1 MKYKL
6 IKSYPGSPELGYES
20 IDDHS
25 RYPEFWELIKE
36 PLIKAVDGTPI
47 YEGDTYFVV
56 FDTPKSDVPN
66 LFVANGP
73 FKAKVEKN
81 SEFSSDA
88 KYFIKSLD
96 AILYINNN
104 KPVLS
109 VNDVLSVRTNSTVI
123 GAILLKLLDIA
134 KSKI

>member
-25 RYPEFWELIKE
+25 RYPEFWEPAKE
-36 PLIKAVDGTPI
+36 PLITTIDGTPI

-56 FDTPKSDVPN
+56 FTNKCTGAPN
-66 LFVANGP
+66 RYVSNGP
-73 FKAKVEKN
+73 FKAELI
-81 SEFSSDA
+81 SSQEFSKTA
-88 KYFIKSLD
+88 KYFLTYED
-96 AILYINNN
+96 TTYYISNH

-109 VNDVLSVRTNSTVI
+109 VNDVLSVRTNSTVV